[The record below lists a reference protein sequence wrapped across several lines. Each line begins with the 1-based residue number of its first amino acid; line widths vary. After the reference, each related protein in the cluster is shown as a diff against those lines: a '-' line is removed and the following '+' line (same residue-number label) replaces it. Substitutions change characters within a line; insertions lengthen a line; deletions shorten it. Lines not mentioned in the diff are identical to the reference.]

1 MDHGQGL
8 HKSHHVFHRCFSCR
22 SWGVDCRKSRWRS
35 HGRCGGYG
43 FGFSVAGHGLILVMG
58 CWWNQ
63 WRLLGIDGNKVWSL
77 GFLKRRRRVR
87 DSFYRRETPSR
98 LTELDSRWVK
108 EAVRRSWASLGLA
121 QIRPTYRSAGPGWAP
136 VGPSLRGST
145 SGVISLRGRMGPPA
159 LLAYMALFECK
170 YGIN

>member
-1 MDHGQGL
+1 MD
-8 HKSHHVFHRCFSCR
+8 CP
-22 SWGVDCRKSRWRS
+22 
-35 HGRCGGYG
+35 GG
-43 FGFSVAGHGLILVMG
+43 ILVQRKGLSPYRPWVDGDGMLVEPMEILG
-58 CWWNQ
+58 NRWKQGMEFRVSEEKKRCT
-63 WRLLGIDGNKVWSL
+63 RL
-77 GFLKRRRRVR
+77 FP
-87 DSFYRRETPSR
+87 RREMPAR

-108 EAVRRSWASLGLA
+108 EAVPRSWASLGLA
-121 QIRPTYRSAGPGWAP
+121 QSRPTYRSAGPGYAP